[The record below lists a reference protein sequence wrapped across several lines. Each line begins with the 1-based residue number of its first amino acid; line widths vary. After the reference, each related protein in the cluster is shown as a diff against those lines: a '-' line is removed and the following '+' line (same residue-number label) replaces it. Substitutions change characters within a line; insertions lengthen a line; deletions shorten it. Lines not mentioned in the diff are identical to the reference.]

1 MLENWGMWGYLT
13 GERICPPRPLL
24 PTPPTYPPDAD
35 DDAKNALLEAFETE
49 MESYQSDLGV
59 YETWLREEKSA
70 KAILLAS
77 MEVDLSLSL
86 RGLAT
91 SHLMWD
97 HLRRSY
103 EIRNEA
109 MYLAVVEEAQSLR
122 QLDSTVEAFHRQ
134 MTAVWHRLDSL
145 GAEFC
150 GGGTCR
156 CCDRHRDQRDILR
169 LHEFLSRL
177 RPEFETVRAQLLTRR
192 PRPSLSEAM
201 PELRAE
207 ETRLRAGGVTCA
219 PPQPSVLAATPPQVS
234 PSHSDTM
241 LEDDRSALLQGP
253 RGQFCSHIFL
263 KKWSIL
269 LKAEDHRPGLLD
281 GAGILTKLQTS
292 ELGMQ
297 AKEFCHPWTKGN
309 VKGNGMEGRRW
320 RANTY
325 IGIWEDPWI
334 PAGITRRPRMPR
346 GSVLLSKVSELIDP
360 LTSNWDSQ
368 LVRDIFW
375 EEDVAN
381 ILSIP
386 IQPASEDAVAW
397 HFDSKGIFSVK
408 SAYHVLEDNQELKKD
423 RSPDESLVEVALT
436 IEDVRLKLLEARS
449 AIDCE
454 IGAGLGSGNMSR
466 RSRPNVEDMGC
477 KE

>member
-1 MLENWGMWGYLT
+1 MASPGRPGAVLVPRCPVIFNGTNWGDFVFHMEVHMDGQLLWGYLT

-24 PTPPTYPPDAD
+24 PTPHTYPPDAD
-35 DDAKNALLEAFETE
+35 DDAKNALLEAFEAE

-103 EIRNEA
+103 EIHNEA

-122 QLDSTVEAFHRQ
+122 QLDSTVEDFHRQ

-207 ETRLRAGGVTCA
+207 ETRLRAGGVTHV

-234 PSHSDTM
+234 PPPSQPSPVVTGAPSGIQCGYCKIYGHEEKDCRKKQR
-241 LEDDRSALLQGP
+241 DRS
-253 RGQFCSHIFL
+253 
-263 KKWSIL
+263 
-269 LKAEDHRPGLLD
+269 
-281 GAGILTKLQTS
+281 
-292 ELGMQ
+292 
-297 AKEFCHPWTKGN
+297 
-309 VKGNGMEGRRW
+309 GRR
-320 RANTY
+320 
-325 IGIWEDPWI
+325 G
-334 PAGITRRPRMPR
+334 
-346 GSVLLSKVSELIDP
+346 
-360 LTSNWDSQ
+360 
-368 LVRDIFW
+368 
-375 EEDVAN
+375 
-381 ILSIP
+381 
-386 IQPASEDAVAW
+386 
-397 HFDSKGIFSVK
+397 
-408 SAYHVLEDNQELKKD
+408 
-423 RSPDESLVEVALT
+423 
-436 IEDVRLKLLEARS
+436 
-449 AIDCE
+449 
-454 IGAGLGSGNMSR
+454 R
-466 RSRPNVEDMGC
+466 RSF
-477 KE
+477 